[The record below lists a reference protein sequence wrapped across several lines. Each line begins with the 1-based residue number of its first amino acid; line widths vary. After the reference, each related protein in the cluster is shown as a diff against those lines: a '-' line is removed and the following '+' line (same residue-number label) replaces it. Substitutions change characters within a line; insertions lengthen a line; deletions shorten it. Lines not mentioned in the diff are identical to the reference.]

1 MSTISWDIAIG
12 VAFVVGLLLFGIS
25 SSMLRSARATAPSA
39 VPPATTAPPPSPAP
53 VAVPRPTWTGLVDDE
68 LLDADRDLRLDMIE
82 RLSIV
87 RSAWSRGILERAH
100 SEERDPDVLAAIDR
114 GLRD

>member
-1 MSTISWDIAIG
+1 MSTMSWDIAIG

-25 SSMLRSARATAPSA
+25 SSMLRSARATAPA
-39 VPPATTAPPPSPAP
+39 PTPQPAAAP
-53 VAVPRPTWTGLVDDE
+53 VAAPLPTWTGLVDED

-87 RSAWSRGILERAH
+87 RSDWSRGVLQRAH
-100 SEERDPDVLAAIDR
+100 SEERDPDLLAAIDR

>member
-1 MSTISWDIAIG
+1 MSTMSWDIAIG

-25 SSMLRSARATAPSA
+25 SSMLRSARATAPA
-39 VPPATTAPPPSPAP
+39 PAPQPAAAP
-53 VAVPRPTWTGLVDDE
+53 VAAPLPTWTGLVDED

-87 RSAWSRGILERAH
+87 RSDWSRGVLQRAH
-100 SEERDPDVLAAIDR
+100 SEEHDPDLLAAIDR